1 MKLAVFIST
10 ILIANLSSA
19 QNRTITGKIV
29 DADMEVLPMVNIQNM
44 DTVLLG
50 TTEVDGTFEIEI
62 TESTNQLLISFIGM
76 EWQTVQ
82 LKPNCDRVNVLLM
95 YDGNYCHRSNRK
107 NERRRRK
114 YLAKQPGLL
123 EVAYEQGIFETNK
136 PCR

>member
-1 MKLAVFIST
+1 
-10 ILIANLSSA
+10 
-19 QNRTITGKIV
+19 
-29 DADMEVLPMVNIQNM
+29 MVNIQNM